1 MRQNQSCGRW
11 EELWDEEQGRV
22 AVNKYTRLGS
32 RQATNCGALWI
43 KIKQKKTSCVI
54 LRTTE
59 SISE

>member
-22 AVNKYTRLGS
+22 AVNKYTGLGS

-43 KIKQKKTSCVI
+43 KIKQKNSCVI

-59 SISE
+59 NISE